1 MSHIFFCAS
10 ACCAYCA
17 LVAFWNSVEDSA
29 RQLIQGVDS
38 AEGSRGDLLPVLQRV
53 AAAGEHSAGL
63 SARAQAA
70 REAVEASAAERALL
84 SYYTAVAS
92 IERK

>member
-1 MSHIFFCAS
+1 MGHTLGVLNLLL
-10 ACCAYCA
+10 
-17 LVAFWNSVEDSA
+17 LVDIRLEDSA

-38 AEGSRGDLLPVLQRV
+38 AEGSRGDLLPVMQRV
-53 AAAGEHSAGL
+53 AAARENSAGL

-70 REAVEASAAERALL
+70 GEAVGASAAERALL
-84 SYYTAVAS
+84 SYYAAVAG